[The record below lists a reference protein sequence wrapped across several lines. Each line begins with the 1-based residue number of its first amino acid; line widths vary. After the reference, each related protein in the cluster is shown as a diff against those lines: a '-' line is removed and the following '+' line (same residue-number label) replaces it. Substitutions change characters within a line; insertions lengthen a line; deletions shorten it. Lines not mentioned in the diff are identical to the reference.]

1 MALVEKNATK
11 TTKTYQRPS
20 KWIKTQNTLDFFI
33 FSVYSVCSVFILCQA
48 VTSVWWLLSGLTPL
62 EGLCH
67 ELELLDDVDA
77 LRAMGLALATL
88 DAFAGTAVRLGVQ
101 VVVHL

>member
-1 MALVEKNATK
+1 MALVEKTATK

-20 KWIKTQNTLDFFI
+20 KWIKTQNTLDFLF
-33 FSVYSVCSVFILCQA
+33 FPVYSVCSVFILCQV

-88 DAFAGTAVRLGVQ
+88 NAFAGTAVRLGVQ